1 MLLAYIVLGSGAILV
16 ITSVMYTRSVDKK
29 IKRQMEEI
37 EFNRG
42 KYDPYIQPEPDQGK
56 VAQVKKRVN
65 TIGSELDELIE
76 ELRDKEIE
84 VKDLVQRVKN
94 WNQELSTPKFADF
107 INQIAVQKEQ
117 PVSKNMDEVEQL
129 HKAQKGLL
137 ISEPVPQANLPK
149 YDQIVNL
156 LNEGRSIEE
165 IARKLH
171 MGYREVEL
179 VVKLKQ
185 KGARNGA

>member
-1 MLLAYIVLGSGAILV
+1 
-16 ITSVMYTRSVDKK
+16 
-29 IKRQMEEI
+29 MEEI

-42 KYDPYIQPEPDQGK
+42 KYDPYIQPESDQRK
-56 VAQVKKRVN
+56 VSQVKKQVN
-65 TIGSELDELIE
+65 TIGNELDELIE
-76 ELRDKEIE
+76 DLRDKEHE
-84 VKDLVQRVKN
+84 VKDLVKRVKN
-94 WNQELSTPKFADF
+94 WNQELATPEFVDF
-107 INQIAVQKEQ
+107 VNQVAVQQEQ
-117 PVSKNMDEVEQL
+117 SVSQNIDEVEEL

-137 ISEPVPQANLPK
+137 TSEPVSQANLPK

-165 IARKLH
+165 IARTLN